1 MKIFLENL
9 DPLVINCIVKLI
21 TSEFTKLLLHNKQ
34 WLCISVGFQL
44 PTLKTI
50 NYIAQKGWFISFFFF
65 LFLS

>member
-50 NYIAQKGWFISFFFF
+50 NYIAQKG
-65 LFLS
+65 